1 MYSLLYLRRRADNT
15 RGSPVRAALLWS
27 MLEEARIYTEDHFNM
42 NQRVVTRPIRDLIA
56 AITGEI
62 RGTQIIL
69 KPDGFSEKFDLI
81 DPDFQV
87 RAVESLLPTNPL
99 WKQQVGQFTHA
110 GLLVEV
116 QTIGCRTDMVHL
128 AKNWWPLTSA
138 TVSRSLNVS
147 LNIFFGTFLV
157 FV

>member
-62 RGTQIIL
+62 RGT
-69 KPDGFSEKFDLI
+69 
-81 DPDFQV
+81 
-87 RAVESLLPTNPL
+87 
-99 WKQQVGQFTHA
+99 
-110 GLLVEV
+110 
-116 QTIGCRTDMVHL
+116 
-128 AKNWWPLTSA
+128 
-138 TVSRSLNVS
+138 
-147 LNIFFGTFLV
+147 
-157 FV
+157 